1 MYTSL
6 KMNKLEKYNTM
17 YDKFSSYIKKTD
29 NEPVYNKNFLK
40 TKLKSNGDKVTDVS
54 DKEIPL

>member
-1 MYTSL
+1 MDTSL